1 MQSHTRYII
10 KRGFLPLLMAL
21 LLLPSWFG
29 GGAFAASVRQVLL
42 DSLGLGND
50 SAIANSLALNDSI
63 ALPDSLA
70 STFDSSDVVL
80 DPADSIKALMDSVL
94 NTSDL
99 AEVTL
104 NDSLPTDSTKK
115 KKEGGG
121 LTAVV
126 NYKAKDSVVFTMGNL
141 AWLYGQSQIT
151 YDDIQLDAER
161 IQLSLDSS
169 LVHANGVQDSL
180 GHLQGKPVFKDR
192 SGEYQTRT
200 MSYNFKTAKGY
211 ICDVVT
217 QQGEGYVTGGITKK
231 MPDSDIFLENGKYT
245 TCDQVECPHFY
256 IQLTKARVRPK
267 KNIVTGPAYLVV
279 ADVPLPIA
287 VPFGY
292 FPFTKS
298 YSSGI
303 LMPSY
308 GADQQR
314 GLYLRD
320 GGYYFALN
328 DYMDLSL
335 RGELYTKGSWGISAE
350 SRYSVRYKYKGN
362 FSFSYLVT
370 KTGDKGMPDY
380 SEQNNMR
387 VVWSHSQDSRFNP
400 NLTLSASV
408 NYTTSGFERSNT
420 RSLYSTEMTQSTKS
434 STINA
439 SYKIPNS
446 LWSLSASTSITQRT
460 TDSTLVVSLP
470 DLSLSM
476 SRWFPFKRK
485 VKAGADRWYEK
496 ISMTYQGRFSNNITS
511 KQDQIMKKSLI
522 KDWDNGMQHSIP
534 LSATFTALKYINI
547 TPSLSF
553 TDRTYSHKTE
563 QYYDPGMRNIDGTM
577 GGVAKDTIYGFY
589 NAYNFNSSLAA
600 NTKLYGFYTPMWK
613 NSKLV
618 AVRHLMTPTLS
629 FNYTPDFSDPK
640 YGSWGKY
647 YVPDSTSV
655 TGRKEVKYS
664 YFQGYKFGTT
674 SQGRSGS
681 INLGLANNIE
691 AKIRSDK
698 DSSGYKKISIIDNLT
713 TSISYNLVADSMRW
727 STTLPVNATFKFGK
741 SSTMNLNAT
750 FDNYMYDA
758 RGKYYDKTR
767 WSAGKLP
774 RLMNTGY
781 SWSYQL
787 NNEKLAKLFGRGSDS
802 GDDDDNDL
810 DNDLDFDE
818 DGYADEE
825 ELDPTSIEGM
835 QRNQDKKKNK
845 KEKSQSTGKYDDDG
859 YLIWKLPW
867 SLNFS
872 YSMRYQYDTSK
883 FDKDKREYP
892 HKIVHSATLSG
903 TFQPTEAWN
912 FSFNASY
919 DFNLGEVT
927 FMNINC
933 TRDMHCWALTASLNP
948 MGQFASFN
956 VNIAVKSSML
966 SDLKYEKTSVS
977 RSNKIDW
984 YND

>member
-1 MQSHTRYII
+1 MLSHIKYII
-10 KRGFLPLLMAL
+10 RKGFAPLLLAL
-21 LLLPSWFG
+21 LLLPSWLG
-29 GGAFAASVRQVLL
+29 GGAFAASVRQVLI
-42 DSLGLGND
+42 DTLGLGAD
-50 SAIANSLALNDSI
+50 VPA
-63 ALPDSLA
+63 DSLA
-70 STFDSSDVVL
+70 VRDSIL
-80 DPADSIKALMDSVL
+80 DPADSIRHAMDSLL
-94 NTSDL
+94 NASDL
-99 AEVTL
+99 SDPIAL
-104 NDSLPTDSTKK
+104 DSLPADSTKK

-151 YDDIQLDAER
+151 YADIQLDAER

-169 LVHANGVQDSL
+169 LVHANGVPDSL
-180 GHLQGKPVFKDR
+180 GKLQGKPVFKDN
-192 SGEYQTRT
+192 SGEYETRT

-217 QQGEGYVTGGITKK
+217 QQGDGYVTGGVTKK
-231 MPDSDIFLENGKYT
+231 MPDSDIFLEDGKYT

-279 ADVPLPIA
+279 ADVPLPVAI
-287 VPFGY
+287 PFGY

-303 LMPSY
+303 IMPSY
-308 GADQQR
+308 GTDQQR

-320 GGYYFALN
+320 GGYYFAIN
-328 DYMDLSL
+328 DYVDLAL
-335 RGELYTKGSWGISAE
+335 KGEIYTKGSWGISAE

-362 FSFSYLVT
+362 FSFSYLVS
-370 KTGDKGMPDY
+370 KTGDKGLQDY
-380 SEQNNMR
+380 QEQNNMR

-420 RSLYSTEMTQSTKS
+420 RSLYSNEMTQSTKS

-439 SYKIPNS
+439 TYKVPNS

-485 VKAGADRWYEK
+485 KAAGADRWYEK
-496 ISMTYQGRFSNNITS
+496 ISMTYQGRISNNITA
-511 KQDQIMKKSLI
+511 KQDEILRKSLI
-522 KDWDNGMQHSIP
+522 RDWDNGMQHSIP

-547 TPSLSF
+547 TPSFSF
-553 TDRTYSHKTE
+553 TDRTYSHKTV
-563 QYYDPGMRNIDGTM
+563 QHYDPSLRNERDGSL

-589 NAYNFNSSLAA
+589 NAYNFNTAISA
-600 NTKLYGFYTPMWK
+600 NTKLYGFYTPLWK

-618 AVRHLMTPTLS
+618 AVRHLLTPSIS
-629 FNYTPDFSDPK
+629 FNYTPDFSDKK
-640 YGSWGKY
+640 YGSWGSY

-664 YFQGYKFGTT
+664 YFQGYKFGTP
-674 SQGRSGS
+674 SGGRSGS
-681 INLGLANNIE
+681 ISLSLANNIE
-691 AKIRSDK
+691 AKVRSDK
-698 DSSGYKKISIIDNLT
+698 DSTGYKKISIIDNLT
-713 TSISYNLVADSMRW
+713 TNLSYNMVADSMRW
-727 STTLPVNATFKFGK
+727 SPTLPVTATFKFSK
-741 SSTMNLNAT
+741 NSTMNLNAT
-750 FDNYMYDA
+750 FDLYCYDDN
-758 RGKYYDKTR
+758 GKYYDKFR
-767 WSAGKLP
+767 LFHGPLP

-787 NNEKLAKLFGRGSDS
+787 NNEKLAKLFGRGS
-802 GDDDDNDL
+802 GNDDDDD
-810 DNDLDFDE
+810 DMDEDLDFDE
-818 DGYADEE
+818 DGYVDEE
-825 ELDPTSIEGM
+825 IDPTSLEGM
-835 QRNQDKKKNK
+835 QRSQAKNKRK
-845 KEKSQSTGKYDDDG
+845 KEKKAATGKYDDDG

-872 YSMRYQYDTSK
+872 YSMRYQYDRQK
-883 FDKDKREYP
+883 FDKKTHEYDRT
-892 HKIVHSATLSG
+892 IVHSATLSG

-919 DFNLGEVT
+919 DFNLGRVT
-927 FMNINC
+927 HMNINC

-948 MGQFASFN
+948 MGRYASFN

>member
-1 MQSHTRYII
+1 MLSHLRYII
-10 KRGFLPLLMAL
+10 RRGIVPLLLAL
-21 LLLPSWFG
+21 LLLPSWLG
-29 GGAFAASVRQVLL
+29 GGAFAASVRQVLV
-42 DSLGLGND
+42 DSLRLSDTILG
-50 SAIANSLALNDSI
+50 
-63 ALPDSLA
+63 DSLA
-70 STFDSSDVVL
+70 ITDSLVSSL
-80 DPADSIKALMDSVL
+80 DPADSLQQLMDSVL
-94 NTSDL
+94 NDANL
-99 AEVTL
+99 ASVT
-104 NDSLPTDSTKK
+104 DSIAQDSTKK

-151 YDDIQLDAER
+151 YADIQLDAER

-169 LVHANGVQDSL
+169 LVHANGVPDSL
-180 GHLQGKPVFKDR
+180 GKLQGKPVFKDN
-192 SGEYQTRT
+192 SGEYETRT

-217 QQGEGYVTGGITKK
+217 QQGDGYVTGGVTKK
-231 MPDSDIFLENGKYT
+231 MPDSDIFLADGKYT

-279 ADVPLPIA
+279 ADVPLPVAI
-287 VPFGY
+287 PFGY

-303 LMPSY
+303 IMPSY
-308 GADQQR
+308 GTDQQR

-320 GGYYFALN
+320 GGYYFAIN

-335 RGELYTKGSWGISAE
+335 KGEIYTKGSWGISAE

-362 FSFSYLVT
+362 FSFSYLVS
-370 KTGDKGMPDY
+370 KTGDKGLQDY
-380 SEQNNMR
+380 QEQNNMR
-387 VVWSHSQDSRFNP
+387 VIWSHSQDSRFNP

-408 NYTTSGFERSNT
+408 NYTTSGYERSNT
-420 RSLYSTEMTQSTKS
+420 RSLYSNEMTQSTKS

-439 SYKIPNS
+439 TYKIPNS
-446 LWSLSASTSITQRT
+446 LWNISASTSISQRT
-460 TDSTLVVSLP
+460 TDSTLVVTLP

-476 SRWFPFKRK
+476 SRWNPFKRK
-485 VKAGADRWYEK
+485 KAAGAERWYEK
-496 ISMTYQGRFSNNITS
+496 ISLTYQGRFSNNITT
-511 KQDQIMKKSLI
+511 KQDQFFEKSLV

-534 LSATFTALKYINI
+534 VSATFTALKYINI
-547 TPSLSF
+547 TPSFSF
-553 TDRTYSHKTE
+553 TDRTYSHKTK
-563 QYYDPGMRNIDGTM
+563 QYYDPAMRNSDGSL
-577 GGVAKDTIYGFY
+577 GGVAKDTVYGFY
-589 NAYNFNSSLAA
+589 NSYNFNSSISA

-618 AVRHLMTPTLS
+618 AVRHLLTPTIS
-629 FNYTPDFSDPK
+629 FNYTPDFSDHK
-640 YGSWGKY
+640 YGSWGSY

-655 TGRKEVKYS
+655 TGMKEVKYS
-664 YFQGYKFGTT
+664 YFQGYKYGTT

-681 INLGLANNIE
+681 INFSVANNIE

-698 DSSGYKKISIIDNLT
+698 DSTGYKKISIIDNLT
-713 TSISYNLVADSMRW
+713 TNISYNLVADSMKW
-727 STTLPVNATFKFGK
+727 STTLPVTATFKFSK
-741 SSTMNLNAT
+741 NSTMNLQAT
-750 FDNYMYDA
+750 FDNYMYDQDG
-758 RGKYYDKTR
+758 RYYDKTR
-767 WSAGKLP
+767 WSAGQLP
-774 RLMNTGY
+774 RLMSTGY

-802 GDDDDNDL
+802 GDDDEDD
-810 DNDLDFDE
+810 DSDLDFDE
-818 DGYADEE
+818 DGYVDEE
-825 ELDPTSIEGM
+825 IDPTSLEGM
-835 QRNQDKKKNK
+835 QRNQAKKKRK
-845 KEKSQSTGKYDDDG
+845 KEKKQATGKYDDDG
-859 YLIWKLPW
+859 FLIWKLPW

-872 YSMRYQYDTSK
+872 YSMRYAYLTGKDHFNHDTKGEYD
-883 FDKDKREYP
+883 RG
-892 HKIVHSATLSG
+892 IIHSATLSG

-919 DFNLGEVT
+919 DFNLGKVT

-933 TRDMHCWALTASLNP
+933 SRDMHCWALTASLNP
-948 MGQFASFN
+948 MGQYASFN
-956 VNIAVKSSML
+956 VNIAVKSTML